1 MLIIIKKDKVTLF
14 IFGKM
19 KKLLFALIFVPLS
32 LRPSNGDGPIGA
44 RSAALGHASS
54 CLFDVWSTRNN
65 QGSLGFV
72 RKTEVGAFYENRF
85 FVKDIAQS
93 GFAIAAPIKKGTFG
107 LSYSS
112 LGYKLY
118 RESQATLSYGMKLSE
133 NVSVGVG
140 IDYLNTKIADIYGQ
154 AHAVTGSIGLTA
166 KILPQLVIATHIYNP
181 FRAKITNYNNEK
193 IPTIF
198 KFGAQY
204 IFSKKVFLVAEA
216 EKTSAQKINIKGGIE
231 YNPSSLIYLRVGGSS
246 YPTQA
251 AFGVGVNYNG
261 LKIDMSTAYHNVLGF
276 SPQIGLSY
284 AFGKDKTKKVITPD
298 QAEKL

>member
-1 MLIIIKKDKVTLF
+1 MKQIILLLILIPISLF
-14 IFGKM
+14 
-19 KKLLFALIFVPLS
+19 S
-32 LRPSNGDGPIGA
+32 SNGDGPIGP

-72 RKTEVGAFYENRF
+72 RKAEVGAFYENRF
-85 FVKDIAQS
+85 FVKELTQT
-93 GFAIAAPIKKGTFG
+93 GFAVAMPVKKGTFG

-133 NVSVGVG
+133 NISAG
-140 IDYLNTKIADIYGQ
+140 IGFDYLNTKIGDIYGQ
-154 AHAVTGSIGLTA
+154 ANAFTGSIGLTA
-166 KILPQLVIATHIYNP
+166 KILPQMVISSHVYNP

-193 IPTIF
+193 VPTIF

-204 IFSKKVFLVAEA
+204 IFSKKVFLIAEA
-216 EKTSAQKINIKGGIE
+216 EKTSAKKLNLKAGIE
-231 YNPSSLIYLRVGGSS
+231 YNPSDLIYIRVGGSS

-251 AFGVGVNYNG
+251 SFGLGVNYNG
-261 LKIDMSTAYHNVLGF
+261 LKIDMTTSYHTILGF

-284 AFGKDKTKKVITPD
+284 AFGKDKTKTVINTIEET
-298 QAEKL
+298 EKL

>member
-1 MLIIIKKDKVTLF
+1 
-14 IFGKM
+14 M
-19 KKLLFALIFVPLS
+19 KKILLSIILMPFCLPA
-32 LRPSNGDGPIGA
+32 SNGDGPIGP

-54 CLFDVWSTRNN
+54 CLYDVWSTRNN

-72 RKTEVGAFYENRF
+72 RQTEVGAFYENRF
-85 FVKDIAQS
+85 FVKELTQS
-93 GFAIAAPIKKGTFG
+93 GFAAALPIKKGTFG
-107 LSYSS
+107 FSYSS

-118 RESQATLSYGMKLSE
+118 RESQASLSYAMLLGE
-133 NVSVGVG
+133 NISAGVAF
-140 IDYLNTKIADIYGQ
+140 DYLNTKIADIYGQ
-154 AHAVTGSIGLTA
+154 ANAFTGSVGLTA
-166 KILPQLVIATHIYNP
+166 KLIPQVTVSAHVYNP
-181 FRAKITNYNNEK
+181 FRVKITDYNNEK
-193 IPTIF
+193 VPTIF

-231 YNPSSLIYLRVGGSS
+231 YNPSSLIYIRVGGAS

-261 LKIDMSTAYHNVLGF
+261 LKIDVSSMYHSVLGL

-284 AFGKDKTKKVITPD
+284 AFGKVKTTKSNSNGDVDK
-298 QAEKL
+298 L

>member
-1 MLIIIKKDKVTLF
+1 MKSFLLLLLILPIC
-14 IFGKM
+14 
-19 KKLLFALIFVPLS
+19 LLS
-32 LRPSNGDGPIGA
+32 SNGEGPIGA

-54 CLFDVWSTRNN
+54 TLFDVWSARNN
-65 QGSLGFV
+65 QGSLAFV

-85 FVKDIAQS
+85 FVKELSQS
-93 GFAIAAPIKKGTFG
+93 GFAVAAPIKKGTFG

-112 LGYKLY
+112 MGYNLY

-133 NVSVGVG
+133 NVAVGVG

-154 AHAVTGSIGLTA
+154 AHAVSGSIGLTA
-166 KILPQLVIATHIYNP
+166 KILPQLIIATHIYNP

-193 IPTIF
+193 VPTIF
-198 KFGAQY
+198 KLGAQY
-204 IFSKKVFLVAEA
+204 TFSKKVFIVAEA

-251 AFGVGVNYNG
+251 AFGLGVNYNG
-261 LKIDMSTAYHNVLGF
+261 LKIDVSSAYHNVLGF

-284 AFGKDKTKKVITPD
+284 AFGKDKTKKLNTTEE
-298 QAEKL
+298 AEKL

>member
-1 MLIIIKKDKVTLF
+1 M
-14 IFGKM
+14 
-19 KKLLFALIFVPLS
+19 KLLLFTFIILPTFLFS
-32 LRPSNGDGPIGA
+32 SNGDGPIGA

-54 CLFDVWSTRNN
+54 CLFDVWSARNN

-72 RKTEVGAFYENRF
+72 RKTEVAAFYENRF
-85 FVKDIAQS
+85 FVKELSQS
-93 GFAIAAPIKKGTFG
+93 GFAVAAPIKKGTFG

-112 LGYKLY
+112 LGYNLY
-118 RESQATLSYGMKLSE
+118 RESQATLSYGMKLNE
-133 NVSVGVG
+133 NVSAGIG

-154 AHAVTGSIGLTA
+154 AHAITGSVGLTA
-166 KILPQLVIATHIYNP
+166 KILPQMVISTHLYNP

-193 IPTIF
+193 VPTIF

-216 EKTSAQKINIKGGIE
+216 EKISAQKINIKGGIE
-231 YNPSSLIYLRVGGSS
+231 YNPSSIVYLRVGGSS

-251 AFGVGVNYNG
+251 AFGIGVNYNG

-284 AFGKDKTKKVITPD
+284 AFGKDKTKKINTTEE
-298 QAEKL
+298 AEKL

>member
-1 MLIIIKKDKVTLF
+1 MKHFILFLIITPISLF
-14 IFGKM
+14 C
-19 KKLLFALIFVPLS
+19 
-32 LRPSNGDGPIGA
+32 SNGDGPIGP

-72 RKTEVGAFYENRF
+72 RKAEAGAFYENRF
-85 FVKDIAQS
+85 FVKELTQT
-93 GFAIAAPIKKGTFG
+93 GFAAAMPVKKGTFG

-133 NVSVGVG
+133 NISAG
-140 IDYLNTKIADIYGQ
+140 IAFDYLNTKIADIYGQ
-154 AHAVTGSIGLTA
+154 ANAFTGSIGLTA
-166 KILPQLVIATHIYNP
+166 KILPQIIISSHVYNP

-216 EKTSAQKINIKGGIE
+216 EKTSAKQLNIKGGIE
-231 YNPSSLIYLRVGGSS
+231 YKPSELIYIRVGGSS

-251 AFGVGVNYNG
+251 AFGIGVNYNG
-261 LKIDMSTAYHNVLGF
+261 LKIDMCTSYHNVLGL

-284 AFGKDKTKKVITPD
+284 AFGKDKTKTTKTVEET
-298 QAEKL
+298 EKL

>member
-1 MLIIIKKDKVTLF
+1 MKLLLFTLIILPTFLF
-14 IFGKM
+14 
-19 KKLLFALIFVPLS
+19 S
-32 LRPSNGDGPIGA
+32 SNGDGPIGA

-54 CLFDVWSTRNN
+54 CLFDVWSARNN

-72 RKTEVGAFYENRF
+72 RKTEVAAFYENRF
-85 FVKDIAQS
+85 FVKELSQS
-93 GFAIAAPIKKGTFG
+93 GFAVAAPIKKGTFG

-112 LGYKLY
+112 LGYNLY
-118 RESQATLSYGMKLSE
+118 RESQATLSYGMKLNE
-133 NVSVGVG
+133 NVSAGIG

-154 AHAVTGSIGLTA
+154 AHAVTGSVGLTA
-166 KILPQLVIATHIYNP
+166 KILPQMVISTHLYNP

-193 IPTIF
+193 VPTIF

-216 EKTSAQKINIKGGIE
+216 EKISAQKINIKGGIE
-231 YNPSSLIYLRVGGSS
+231 YNPSSIVYLRVGGSS

-251 AFGVGVNYNG
+251 AFGIGVNYNG

-284 AFGKDKTKKVITPD
+284 AFGKDKTKKINTTEE
-298 QAEKL
+298 AEKL

>member
-1 MLIIIKKDKVTLF
+1 MKSFLLLLIISPIC
-14 IFGKM
+14 
-19 KKLLFALIFVPLS
+19 LLS
-32 LRPSNGDGPIGA
+32 SNGDGPIGV

-54 CLFDVWSTRNN
+54 TLFDVWSIRNN

-72 RKTEVGAFYENRF
+72 RKAEAGAFYENRF
-85 FVKDIAQS
+85 FVKELTQS
-93 GFAIAAPIKKGTFG
+93 GFAVAAPIKKGTFG

-112 LGYKLY
+112 LGYNLY

-133 NVSVGVG
+133 NVALGIG

-154 AHAVTGSIGLTA
+154 AHAVTGSMGLTA
-166 KILPQLVIATHIYNP
+166 QILPQMIVSTHIYNP

-198 KFGAQY
+198 KLGAQY
-204 IFSKKVFLVAEA
+204 KFSKKVFLVAEA
-216 EKTSAQKINIKGGIE
+216 EKTSAQKINVKGGIE
-231 YNPSSLIYLRVGGSS
+231 YNPTSLIYLRVGGSS

-251 AFGVGVNYNG
+251 AFGLGVNYNG
-261 LKIDMSTAYHNVLGF
+261 LKIDVSTAYHNVLGF

-284 AFGKDKTKKVITPD
+284 AFGKDKTKKLTTTEE
-298 QAEKL
+298 AEKL

>member
-1 MLIIIKKDKVTLF
+1 MKSLLLALIILPICLF
-14 IFGKM
+14 
-19 KKLLFALIFVPLS
+19 S
-32 LRPSNGDGPIGA
+32 SNGDGPIGA

-54 CLFDVWSTRNN
+54 TLFDVWSARNN

-85 FVKDIAQS
+85 FVKELTQS
-93 GFAIAAPIKKGTFG
+93 GFAVAAPIKKGTFG

-112 LGYKLY
+112 LGYNLY
-118 RESQATLSYGMKLSE
+118 RESQATLSYGMKLNE
-133 NVSVGVG
+133 NVSAGIG

-154 AHAVTGSIGLTA
+154 AHAITGSVGLTA
-166 KILPQLVIATHIYNP
+166 KILPQMFISAHIYNP

-193 IPTIF
+193 VPTIF

-204 IFSKKVFLVAEA
+204 IFSKKVFLVAET
-216 EKTSAQKINIKGGIE
+216 EKTSTQKINVKGGIE

-284 AFGKDKTKKVITPD
+284 SFGKDKTKKVNTTEE
-298 QAEKL
+298 AEKL